1 MYTVYSSNDHLLH
14 VMEQWAV
21 YNTCSC
27 FKFSSKYDIFIIKL
41 IYLLFFSWEK
51 GVKNFQF
58 SINKVFLFYTK
69 ILSCFLLK
77 IHIALYSNSNKLFVI
92 HWNFHLFSHE
102 KKANKFL
109 KISYFFQNWFGAV
122 WHLRVTHTSTANVHL
137 LMILVFSM
145 KNIVLQIYLMCWTIF
160 PGTKTKHFLSVYC
173 HSTEIIGLCVM
184 KCPSKHNFNS
194 LISLKSWKYKVA
206 FFISC
211 NNKKHTLIKILS

>member
-58 SINKVFLFYTK
+58 SINKVFLFYTN

-102 KKANKFL
+102 KKSKSSFWKYRTFSKTDL
-109 KISYFFQNWFGAV
+109 EQCDIFV
-122 WHLRVTHTSTANVHL
+122 WLTL
-137 LMILVFSM
+137 
-145 KNIVLQIYLMCWTIF
+145 VLQMFIY
-160 PGTKTKHFLSVYC
+160 
-173 HSTEIIGLCVM
+173 
-184 KCPSKHNFNS
+184 
-194 LISLKSWKYKVA
+194 
-206 FFISC
+206 
-211 NNKKHTLIKILS
+211 